1 MFYMMLYKM
10 LVLLTEIHLI
20 LNYHFYNYLSS
31 ALS

>member
-20 LNYHFYNYLSS
+20 LNYHFYNYL
-31 ALS
+31 LQL